1 MKLAQVTGAVFLT
14 AGIAMLAYGGFSYTK
29 HDRKAQIGSI
39 ELVVNEKEHV
49 GIPVWAG
56 VVAVVAG
63 ASLLLV
69 PGRKSKLS

>member
-1 MKLAQVTGAVFLT
+1 MKIAQLTGAVFLA

-29 HDRKAQIGSI
+29 QDRKAQIGSI
-39 ELVVNEKEHV
+39 SLVVNEKEHV
-49 GIPVWAG
+49 AVPVWAG

-69 PGRKSKLS
+69 PGRKTLS